1 MYQYRD
7 TLLYR
12 EEIMQNAQVR
22 PVRDLRNR
30 YAEIEALVENH
41 DPVIIT
47 KNGRGAAV
55 LINIDDYAEVEEY
68 LHIKYVARKLEEA
81 ELEAQK
87 NGAKWTNSKKVLKKL
102 RDKYCGL

>member
-1 MYQYRD
+1 
-7 TLLYR
+7 
-12 EEIMQNAQVR
+12 MQKTQVR

-30 YAEIEALVENH
+30 YTEIETLIKNH

-68 LHIKYVARKLEEA
+68 LHIKYVREKLEEA

-87 NGAKWTNSKKVLKKL
+87 PGAKWTDYRKTLKKL
-102 RDKYCGL
+102 RSKFSGV

>member
-1 MYQYRD
+1 
-7 TLLYR
+7 
-12 EEIMQNAQVR
+12 MQNAQVR

-30 YAEIEALVENH
+30 YKEIETLIENH

-68 LHIKYVARKLEEA
+68 LHIKYVNSKLEEA
-81 ELEAQK
+81 EAEAK
-87 NGAKWTNSKKVLKKL
+87 KTGAKWTNSKKVLKRL
-102 RDKYCGL
+102 RTQYCGL

>member
-1 MYQYRD
+1 
-7 TLLYR
+7 
-12 EEIMQNAQVR
+12 MQRTQIR

-30 YAEIEALVENH
+30 YSEIESLLEKH

-68 LHIKYVARKLEEA
+68 LHIKYVKSKLEEA
-81 ELEAQK
+81 EFEAQK
-87 NGAKWTNSKKVLKKL
+87 SGAKWTDHKKALKKL
-102 RDKYCGL
+102 RDKYSGL

>member
-1 MYQYRD
+1 
-7 TLLYR
+7 
-12 EEIMQNAQVR
+12 MQNTHVR

-30 YAEIEALVENH
+30 YAEIEQLVENH

-68 LHIKYVARKLEEA
+68 LHIKYVNDKLEEA
-81 ELEAQK
+81 ELEAK
-87 NGAKWTNSKKVLKKL
+87 KPGVKWTPYKKALKKL
-102 RDKYCGL
+102 RDKYSGL

>member
-1 MYQYRD
+1 
-7 TLLYR
+7 
-12 EEIMQNAQVR
+12 MQNAQVR

-30 YAEIEALVENH
+30 YTEIEALVANH

-68 LHIKYVARKLEEA
+68 LHIKYVTRKLEEA
-81 ELEAQK
+81 ELEAK
-87 NGAKWTNSKKVLKKL
+87 KSSAKWTNSKKVLKKL